1 VVVDVMRLVMRAGG
15 ALHLRVYRAS
25 GGRLMGRTSGMPVL
39 LLTVAGRTTGT
50 PHTTPLVYLDSG
62 GRYVVTGSAGGS
74 PVEPQW
80 FRNLRKADRA
90 VVEVGR
96 QRTPV
101 TVEIAPPQERQ
112 MLWEQL
118 VEQAPGFGRYQAKA
132 ERVIPMAILTPVRD
146 GSAPRA

>member
-1 VVVDVMRLVMRAGG
+1 VVDVMRLVMRTVG

-25 GGRLMGRTSGMPVL
+25 GGRLLGRTSGMPVL
-39 LLTVAGRTTGT
+39 LLTVAGRKTGA

-74 PVEPQW
+74 SVEPQW

-112 MLWEQL
+112 LLWEQL
-118 VEQAPGFGRYQAKA
+118 VRQSPGFGRYQAKA
-132 ERVIPMAILTPVRD
+132 HRVIPMAILTPDRG
-146 GSAPRA
+146 GSAPPA

>member
-1 VVVDVMRLVMRAGG
+1 MVDVMRSVMRVGG
-15 ALHLRVYRAS
+15 ALHVRVYRAT

-62 GRYVVTGSAGGS
+62 GRYVVTGSAGGA
-74 PVEPQW
+74 PAEPQW
-80 FRNLRKADRA
+80 FRNLRRADRA

-112 MLWEQL
+112 ILWEQL
-118 VEQAPGFGRYQAKA
+118 VARAPGFGRYQTKVD
-132 ERVIPMAILTPVRD
+132 RVIPMAILTPVRG
-146 GSAPRA
+146 GSAPPA

>member
-1 VVVDVMRLVMRAGG
+1 MVDVMRLVMRAGG

-62 GRYVVTGSAGGS
+62 GRYVVTGSAAGLAG
-74 PVEPQW
+74 
-80 FRNLRKADRA
+80 RAA
-90 VVEVGR
+90 VVPQPAPGR
-96 QRTPV
+96 PGRRRGGP
-101 TVEIAPPQERQ
+101 AADPGHGGDRPAQERQ

-118 VEQAPGFGRYQAKA
+118 VAQAPGFGRYQAKA
-132 ERVIPMAILTPVRD
+132 DRVIPMAILTPVRG
-146 GSAPRA
+146 GSAPQA